1 MFGIGF
7 WELSFILLLGLLVLG
22 PERLPRAIRT
32 VGFYWRKMRTLA
44 ISAQQQIERELDAEE
59 LRRYLEQQ
67 TRLPDDST
75 ESADKTDPP
84 ANPDAKASSAEH
96 NRANGGRQ

>member
-32 VGFYWRKMRTLA
+32 FGFYWRKMRTLA

-67 TRLPDDST
+67 TRLSDESPDPAEKADSPERADAQAGPQERS
-75 ESADKTDPP
+75 ES
-84 ANPDAKASSAEH
+84 SGE
-96 NRANGGRQ
+96 RQ